1 MASTPSQSDPATRT
15 SLEFSLSTGTSRE
28 TAMVV
33 AVSPGDDVVQQ
44 DSVTSSEAPSQRRRS
59 KRDERSRCSGR
70 RSTWSRSFKS
80 SRGSKRR
87 RREGRGAGFRPVPM
101 ARTDVWDKR
110 VRGSTQVS
118 LMSYLDRLF
127 GLQWRET
134 QWFADGGSTREE
146 SGQVRPL
153 AEDMGR
159 PEGGPRD
166 CLRSRRR
173 QHDAT
178 CKLSRT
184 ERGPE
189 VP

>member
-1 MASTPSQSDPATRT
+1 MIVRGR
-15 SLEFSLSTGTSRE
+15 L
-28 TAMVV
+28 V
-33 AVSPGDDVVQQ
+33 AGNMMRV
-44 DSVTSSEAPSQRRRS
+44 
-59 KRDERSRCSGR
+59 ERY

-80 SRGSKRR
+80 SRGSRRR
-87 RREGRGAGFRPVPM
+87 RREGRGAGFHPVPV

-110 VRGSTQVS
+110 VRGATQVS

>member
-1 MASTPSQSDPATRT
+1 MNVRGR
-15 SLEFSLSTGTSRE
+15 L
-28 TAMVV
+28 V
-33 AVSPGDDVVQQ
+33 AGNTMRV
-44 DSVTSSEAPSQRRRS
+44 
-59 KRDERSRCSGR
+59 ERY
-70 RSTWSRSFKS
+70 RSTWRRSFKS
-80 SRGSKRR
+80 SRGSRRR
-87 RREGRGAGFRPVPM
+87 RREGRGAGLRPAPM

-110 VRGSTQVS
+110 VRGFPQVS

-127 GLQWRET
+127 ELQQRET

-146 SGQVRPL
+146 SGRVRPL